1 MARSFG
7 VTFAIGAAVSPSV
20 ASAFATVE
28 QKMRASQAKMRELS
42 DKARVLAAADAARQ
56 RVADAQKV
64 FAASGGR
71 DPMLREALAQELA
84 AFNKAAAAAKKYGVA
99 ISEISRAHAETD
111 RALEAATARLDALQ
125 KAQTFKARRQEAASA
140 VTSAAVPALALGA
153 PIRDAIKFESAMASA
168 AKTIDGM
175 RDDAGKLTAKYY
187 EMEAAIRQ
195 MGQTLPLTHDELAKL
210 FAAGGQQGM
219 TSVKDLREFTTLSAQ
234 MAVAFDMSTDAA
246 ADAIGGY
253 RSALN
258 LTMPE
263 ARSLLDLMN
272 HYANTT
278 SASEKG
284 IAEVVRRI
292 GSLGAV
298 GGVAAKPMTALA
310 ATLVAMK
317 VEPEVAATGIKN
329 LILAMTGGTA
339 AAKGQKE
346 AFASLG
352 IDVVKLARQMQV
364 DGPAAIISVL
374 EAVQKLPKAQQ
385 LSTMQQIFGKESLGS
400 IAPLLAN
407 LDKVRENLSIC
418 ADETRYAS
426 AIQQEF
432 DNVSGT
438 TANKLILLK
447 NRVQEVGITIAGGL
461 LPAIQSIA
469 ETIGPPISA
478 VARFAGEHKTLATT
492 ALGVAAALVGLKIG
506 VAAVA
511 WTMSGVGGALQLA
524 RAAMAG
530 FAVASKGAA
539 IAQTAFNAVMAANPV
554 GIVVTAIAA
563 LGAGLVYLYK
573 TCEPVRAVFDAV
585 FGFIGDKLAWV
596 AARFEPVKTGFKTV
610 ASWLGFGGKDKE
622 EREEDVAAK
631 TAAQTQKPAAMPPQ
645 IPDFEQL
652 QAGFGAPLL
661 PSPPA
666 AEPAAMPAQ
675 VAPAAMP
682 AQTAPARQAV
692 LPAPEAP
699 APRTV
704 AEAPAKAASPVPAA
718 RRQAEKPAEQQA
730 VAPAGG
736 QTAAK
741 LPASAK
747 TTVPQA
753 AAAPTAPMQ
762 QQAAPTAKAQPA
774 QAELEAMLKQL
785 AATPKNQ
792 PPAAEP
798 NAQKPQIIQPQI
810 QVSLQVTQ
818 NGIPEQSFANGVM
831 NAIKSRQAEL
841 EAMISGIVNEQ
852 ARLAYG

>member
-1 MARSFG
+1 MAKSFG
-7 VTFAIGAAVSPSV
+7 VTFAISAAVSPSV

-28 QKMRASQAKMRELS
+28 QKTRASQAKMRELS
-42 DKARVLAAADAARQ
+42 DKARVLAAANAARQ
-56 RVADAQKV
+56 RVVDTQKA

-84 AFNKAAAAAKKYGVA
+84 AFNQAAAAAKKYGVA
-99 ISEISRAHAETD
+99 ISDISRAHAQTD
-111 RALEAATARLDALQ
+111 RALEATKARLDALQ

-175 RDDAGKLTAKYY
+175 RDDSGRLTAQYY

-195 MGQTLPLTHDELAKL
+195 MGQTLPLTHDELARL

-219 TSVKDLREFTTLSAQ
+219 TAVSDLREFTTMAAQ
-234 MAVAFDMSTDAA
+234 MAVAFDMSNEEA
-246 ADAIGGY
+246 ADSIGGF

-258 LTMPE
+258 LTMPQ

-284 IAEVVRRI
+284 IADVVRRI
-292 GSLGAV
+292 GSLGSV
-298 GGVAAKPMTALA
+298 GGIAAKPVTALA
-310 ATLVAMK
+310 ATLDAMK
-317 VEPEVAATGIKN
+317 VAPEVAATGIKN
-329 LILAMTGGTA
+329 LILAMTAGTA
-339 AAKGQKE
+339 ATKGQKE

-352 IDVVKLARQMQV
+352 IDTVKLARQMQK
-364 DGPAAIISVL
+364 DGPAAIVSVL
-374 EAVQKLPKAQQ
+374 EAVQKLPKARQ

-407 LDKVRENLSIC
+407 LDQVKQNLITC
-418 ADETRYAS
+418 GNEAKYAS
-426 AIQQEF
+426 AMQREF

-461 LPAIQSIA
+461 LPAIQSIT

-478 VARFAGEHKTLATT
+478 VARFAGEHKTLTTT

-506 VAAVA
+506 AAAVA
-511 WTMSGVGGALQLA
+511 WTMSGVGGAFQLA
-524 RAAMAG
+524 RAAMSG
-530 FAVASKGAA
+530 FAVVSRGAA
-539 IAQTAFNAVMAANPV
+539 IAQTAFNVAMAANPV

-585 FGFIGDKLAWV
+585 FGFIGGKLAWV
-596 AARFEPVKTGFKTV
+596 AARLEPLKTGFKTV
-610 ASWLGFGGKDKE
+610 ASWFGFGGEDKE
-622 EREEDVAAK
+622 EREEVAAAK
-631 TAAQTQKPAAMPPQ
+631 TVAQAQKPAAMPPQ

-661 PSPPA
+661 PALPA
-666 AEPAAMPAQ
+666 AAAAPAGMPAQ
-675 VAPAAMP
+675 AAPDIMQPSAAMSAP
-682 AQTAPARQAV
+682 KTAGEMLPQQAV
-692 LPAPEAP
+692 LPAPETAAP
-699 APRTV
+699 KTGV
-704 AEAPAKAASPVPAA
+704 EAPARAASPVPAA
-718 RRQAEKPAEQQA
+718 RRQAEKPAEQQ
-730 VAPAGG
+730 GG
-736 QTAAK
+736 A
-741 LPASAK
+741 
-747 TTVPQA
+747 QA
-753 AAAPTAPMQ
+753 AAGE
-762 QQAAPTAKAQPA
+762 QAAAPETAAGNARAQAQPA
-774 QAELEAMLKQL
+774 PLPDVEALLKQM
-785 AATPKNQ
+785 AQAQGESPKANTA
-792 PPAAEP
+792 PPR
-798 NAQKPQIIQPQI
+798 QPQIIQPQV
-810 QVSLQVTQ
+810 QVSVNVTQ
-818 NGIPEQSFANGVM
+818 NGIPEQSFASGVM
-831 NAIKSRQAEL
+831 NAIRARQSEL
-841 EAMISGIVNEQ
+841 EQIISGIVNEQ